1 MIAMKPTNA
10 VELDIVKPDK
20 SETYPNEEGLIM
32 NQVYADAG
40 NDRQGDIMLNQYIN
54 KDLPLMENQVF
65 YQNIDHSFLS
75 RAKKNL
81 QSK

>member
-40 NDRQGDIMLNQYIN
+40 NDRQGYIMLN
-54 KDLPLMENQVF
+54 
-65 YQNIDHSFLS
+65 
-75 RAKKNL
+75 
-81 QSK
+81 